1 MGRAGFASDKAV
13 SQRGGIE
20 QIKFIDSQ
28 FQAFKKAAT
37 DKDVEAFYQFRN
49 MYLTKQKF
57 SDNQLSYIDGLYEK
71 TMNGLGLPSFKPT
84 FRPKKRYA

>member
-13 SQRGGIE
+13 SQRGGIA
-20 QIKFIDSQ
+20 QLKFIDTQ
-28 FQAFKKAAT
+28 FEAFKRKASQ
-37 DKDVEAFYQFRN
+37 KDLSAFYEFRN

-84 FRPKKRYA
+84 FRPKKRYV